1 MFLAEFPRLRAV
13 LLDPQFIPLVLVAG
27 LLTGTFY
34 FFGFE
39 LLPFIVALSFA
50 YFLDHGAGWLQRR
63 RVPRSL
69 AVAVVYVL
77 YLAAYIGFLAG
88 PVPFLLLR
96 TLELA
101 RGFPSSSSDL
111 IDQFRQLPD
120 FTLGLL
126 TQEQQAELLGVAIS
140 QARQWIEDIAVHALA
155 WIPRLTTWIVYLF
168 MVPLLV
174 FFFLKDKRR
183 LIAGLLR
190 LLPRNRQMVDQIWV
204 EMEAKMANY
213 AVGKVWE
220 IVIVSVV
227 TWLAFWVLGFK
238 YPAVMGVTAGISVLV
253 PYVGA
258 IAVAI
263 PVALLGYL
271 QWGFGWELGW
281 LLIAYTLIQLVDGN
295 ILVPLIFSDA
305 VQLHPVL
312 ILLAVVVFGSIWG
325 FWGVFF
331 AIPLATLA
339 KALLRTFQE
348 FRERYPPSLGKP
360 AA

>member
-13 LLDPQFIPLVLVAG
+13 LLDPQFVALALVAG
-27 LLTGTFY
+27 LLTGAFY

-39 LLPFIVALSFA
+39 LVPFLMALAFA
-50 YFLDHGAGWLQRR
+50 YFLDHGVSWLQRR
-63 RVPRSL
+63 RVPRAL
-69 AVAVVYVL
+69 AVTLVYLL
-77 YLAAYIGFLAG
+77 YLAGYVGVLAG

-101 RGFPSSSSDL
+101 RSFPDTSAEL
-111 IDQFRQLPD
+111 IDQFRRLPD
-120 FTLGLL
+120 LTLGLL
-126 TQEQQAELLGVAIS
+126 TQEQQAELFGTALS
-140 QARQWIEDIAVHALA
+140 QARRWMEDLAVNALA
-155 WIPRLTTWIVYLF
+155 WLPRLTTWVVYLF

-183 LIAGLLR
+183 LLAELQR
-190 LLPRNRQMVDQIWV
+190 LLPRNRQLVDQIWT
-204 EMEAKMANY
+204 EMEAKMHNY

-220 IVIVSVV
+220 IVIVGVV
-227 TWLAFWVLGFK
+227 TWLVFLLLGFK
-238 YPAVMGVTAGISVLV
+238 YPAVMGATAGISVLV

-263 PVALLGYL
+263 PVAVLGYL
-271 QWGFGWELGW
+271 QWGFGWDLGW
-281 LLIAYTLIQLVDGN
+281 LMIAYTSIQLVDGN

-305 VQLHPVL
+305 VQLHPAL
-312 ILLAVVVFGSIWG
+312 ILLAVVVFGGVWG

-339 KALLRTFQE
+339 KALLRTIQE
-348 FRERYPPSLGKP
+348 FRERYPPSPGKP